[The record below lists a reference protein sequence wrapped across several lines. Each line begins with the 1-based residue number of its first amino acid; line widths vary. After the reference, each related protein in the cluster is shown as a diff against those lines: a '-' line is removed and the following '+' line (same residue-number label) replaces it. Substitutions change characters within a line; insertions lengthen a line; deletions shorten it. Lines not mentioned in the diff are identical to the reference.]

1 MYLLMWK
8 NNVMGGAY
16 VVLKEV
22 PIMNLYKTKYNHR
35 ALINNLSKL
44 CDYLF
49 YVIQFVYGK
58 VNHW

>member
-1 MYLLMWK
+1 
-8 NNVMGGAY
+8 MGGAY

-58 VNHW
+58 VNH